1 MNKKTLLGAV
11 LALGY
16 GTGAHAILI
25 NGTEVGDV
33 DLLLCSAD
41 SPNSGQSYEEQLAT
55 GCAGQ
60 SVSLAENI
68 DIDDSGLLS
77 QAIAEVIYNAINVS
91 GSEPGYFLL
100 KFGTGNTGDDMLV
113 FENVGSLSYLVWSDS
128 QLLEAG
134 IPSNHLDSISHYT
147 FGGTP
152 TTSVPEPST
161 LALLG
166 LGILGLGA
174 MRHRRAVPN
183 RRAVPA
189 AG

>member
-1 MNKKTLLGAV
+1 MKRTTLLGAV
-11 LALGY
+11 LALAY
-16 GTGAHAILI
+16 SAGAHAILI

-33 DLLLCSAD
+33 DLFLCAAD

-55 GCAGQ
+55 GCAGD
-60 SVSLAENI
+60 SVSLPENI

-77 QAIAEVIYNAINVS
+77 QAIADVIYNAIDVS
-91 GSEPGYFLL
+91 PTEPGYFLL
-100 KFGTGNTGDDMLV
+100 KFGTGNTGEDMLV
-113 FENVGSLSYLVWSDS
+113 FQNVGSLSYLVWTDS

-152 TTSVPEPST
+152 STSVPEPST

-166 LGILGLGA
+166 LGVLGLGA
-174 MRHRRAVPN
+174 MRHRRV
-183 RRAVPA
+183 VPA
-189 AG
+189 AR